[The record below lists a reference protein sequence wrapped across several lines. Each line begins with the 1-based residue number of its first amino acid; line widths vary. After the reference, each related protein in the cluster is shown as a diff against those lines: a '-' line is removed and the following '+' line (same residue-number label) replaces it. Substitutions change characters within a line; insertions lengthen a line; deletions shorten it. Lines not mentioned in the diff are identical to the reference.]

1 MPRSRS
7 SSIESRSCGMCLR
20 GSTAPVTSRM
30 RSASVD
36 LPWSMWAMI
45 EKLRMRSIGRAQYCE
60 GQVRWPNE
68 ARDCANGSPRS
79 PSHRP
84 ERQCTPAPR
93 VVPRLLEPE
102 THDPAVAVA
111 AAGQDRPLRF
121 RARLRHRHGRR
132 RRERE
137 GDPRPERQGDLLRRR
152 RLLGAISLRCRE
164 VPEAGSWAPFQG
176 FPNERWLDIRALH
189 VLKPILA
196 KRFDTCAAKG
206 FDGVEA
212 DNVDGY
218 ANRTGFP
225 LSGKDQLRFDTWIAN
240 AVRKRGM
247 AIGLK
252 NDLDQVQKL
261 LPYFDFAVNEQCF
274 QYRECK
280 VLEHFIDHGKP
291 VYGAEYELPL
301 SKFCSKSVAMGFST
315 IRKRYSLRAYR
326 KTCS

>member
-1 MPRSRS
+1 MRRAIALTAVLGALLIVPSAS
-7 SSIESRSCGMCLR
+7 ALPPPASCHGCWNPKPTTQPWQWQLQ
-20 GSTAPVTSRM
+20 GKIDLSVSAPVYDIDMDVAGANVKAIHDQNDRAICYVDVGSWEPY
-30 RSASVD
+30 RSD
-36 LPWSMWAMI
+36 
-45 EKLRMRSIGRAQYCE
+45 
-60 GQVRWPNE
+60 
-68 ARDCANGSPRS
+68 
-79 PSHRP
+79 
-84 ERQCTPAPR
+84 
-93 VVPRLLEPE
+93 
-102 THDPAVAVA
+102 
-111 AAGQDRPLRF
+111 AGKFPK
-121 RARLRHRHGRR
+121 
-132 RRERE
+132 
-137 GDPRPERQGDLLRRR
+137 
-152 RLLGAISLRCRE
+152 RLLGRH
-164 VPEAGSWAPFQG
+164 FQG